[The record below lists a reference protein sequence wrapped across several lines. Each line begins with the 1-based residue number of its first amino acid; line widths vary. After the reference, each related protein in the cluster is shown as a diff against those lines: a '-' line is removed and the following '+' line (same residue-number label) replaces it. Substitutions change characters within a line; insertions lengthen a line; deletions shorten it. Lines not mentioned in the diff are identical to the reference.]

1 MDFDDIR
8 EKWTEAMKHFALI
21 LFRMEWI
28 LSTVSV

>member
-8 EKWTEAMKHFALI
+8 EEWTEAMKHFALI